1 MFIRNHQHLNK
12 LSSDNS
18 NNENLPQTS
27 NTQTEFANMHYKK

>member
-1 MFIRNHQHLNK
+1 MFLGDHPHLNK

-27 NTQTEFANMHYKK
+27 NTQTETANIQFKK

>member
-1 MFIRNHQHLNK
+1 MFLRVDQHLNK

-27 NTQTEFANMHYKK
+27 NTQTQTANIQYKK